1 MRALEL
7 SAIVERAQHA
17 HAWRRRWGAVGEVA
31 LVVLALAL
39 TAWLT
44 INVWHTGDYDVFEY
58 RDYAKAFWLDQ
69 PRFSAFP
76 TEYPPLA
83 LLPFSLTLLPGFAD
97 ARVSF
102 GLGLS
107 ALFLAGYAAM
117 WRLVSRAAARRYAWY
132 LLPALQSTLL
142 ARYDLVPAL
151 AVLAALLAAR
161 GHRFPLAYALLAVGI
176 LLKLFPVVLLP
187 ALVVAQVRAAGAS
200 DAAAGAG
207 VLGRGRALWAAW
219 ARLRPALAGAAL
231 CVGLCAVGFLAPLL
245 RNPSGAHAFLGYA
258 TDRPIQVESFPATLL
273 WLSTFAGFAATHA
286 YSFGSDT
293 YLGALSGGVSLV
305 LSVAMVVG
313 CFAVYA
319 LQLAG
324 RLSTERAFVA
334 CIALVLLGSK
344 VFSTQYVTWV
354 LPLAA
359 VAGGDTLV
367 TLVWLAICALTFLD
381 YPMLYPFNQ
390 PSYTPFDE
398 RLFMALVAVRNALL
412 LLVSGRALLGFGRDP
427 ALDLALKRA
436 RTADVVPAA
445 APETVIVA
453 VARES

>member
-17 HAWRRRWGAVGEVA
+17 HAWRRRWGVIAEVA
-31 LVVLALAL
+31 VVVLAIAL

-58 RDYAKAFWLDQ
+58 RDYARAFWLDQ
-69 PRFSAFP
+69 PRFSVFP

-107 ALFLAGYAAM
+107 VVFLVGYAGV
-117 WRLVSRAAARRYAWY
+117 WRAVSRAAARRYAWY

-161 GHRFPLAYALLAVGI
+161 GRRFPLAYALLAMGI

-187 ALVVAQVRAAGAS
+187 ALVVAQIHAAGAS
-200 DAAAGAG
+200 DATTVAG
-207 VLGRGRALWAAW
+207 VLGRGRALW

-245 RNPSGAHAFLGYA
+245 RNSSGAHAFLGYA

-273 WLSTFAGFAATHA
+273 WLGTFAGFAATHA

-293 YLGALSGGVSLV
+293 YLGLLSGGVSLV

-313 CFAVYA
+313 CLAVYA

-367 TLVWLAICALTFLD
+367 WLAICALTFLD

-412 LLVSGRALLGFGRDP
+412 LLVTGRALLGFGRDP
-427 ALDLALKRA
+427 RRGPALDLARKRA
-436 RTADVVPAA
+436 RAADAVPTA
-445 APETVIVA
+445 APETVTVA
-453 VARES
+453 VAREL

>member
-1 MRALEL
+1 MRALEPV
-7 SAIVERAQHA
+7 AIAERAQYSHTR
-17 HAWRRRWGAVGEVA
+17 RRRWGAIIEVA

-44 INVWHTGDYDVFEY
+44 INYWHTGDYDVFEY
-58 RDYAKAFWLDQ
+58 QGYAKAFWLGQ
-69 PRFSAFP
+69 PRFTAFP

-97 ARVSF
+97 PRVSF

-107 ALFLAGYAAM
+107 VLFLAGYAGV
-117 WRLVSRAAARRYAWY
+117 WRCVSRGAARRYAWY

-151 AVLAALLAAR
+151 AILAALLAAR
-161 GHRFPLAYALLAVGI
+161 GRRFALAYALLAVGI

-187 ALVVAQVRAAGAS
+187 AVMIAQVRVADASAEAA
-200 DAAAGAG
+200 
-207 VLGRGRALWAAW
+207 VLGRQAIW
-219 ARLRPALAGAAL
+219 ARLRPTLAGATL

-273 WLSTFAGFAATHA
+273 WLGTFVGFPATHA

-293 YLGALSGGVSLV
+293 YLGPLSGGVSLV
-305 LSVAMVVG
+305 LTLAMGVG
-313 CFAVYA
+313 CLAVYA

-324 RLSTERAFVA
+324 RLSVERAFVA
-334 CIALVLLGSK
+334 CVGLVLLGSK

-367 TLVWLAICALTFLD
+367 WLAIGLLTFAD
-381 YPMLYPFNQ
+381 YPWFYPFNH
-390 PSYTPFDE
+390 PPYTLFDE

-412 LLVSGRALLGFGRDP
+412 LLVTGRALFAVRQMPQSGAPQPSAPGADRHLP
-427 ALDLALKRA
+427 LEPVIA
-436 RTADVVPAA
+436 RPAA
-445 APETVIVA
+445 EG
-453 VARES
+453 